1 MPPLALSASIAA
13 TMPASISGCVRSW
26 EVSGAMPPTV
36 IVDDD
41 EVPEAGDPAPVV
53 VPDVDAELLQAVAV
67 SAATP
72 MAAANWI
79 VWIRLLDTIMRIRL
93 SDTIFCL
100 S

>member
-41 EVPEAGDPAPVV
+41 EVPEAVEPAPVV
-53 VPDVDAELLQAVAV
+53 VVAELLQATAV

-72 MAAANWI
+72 IAAAN
-79 VWIRLLDTIMRIRL
+79 
-93 SDTIFCL
+93 
-100 S
+100 